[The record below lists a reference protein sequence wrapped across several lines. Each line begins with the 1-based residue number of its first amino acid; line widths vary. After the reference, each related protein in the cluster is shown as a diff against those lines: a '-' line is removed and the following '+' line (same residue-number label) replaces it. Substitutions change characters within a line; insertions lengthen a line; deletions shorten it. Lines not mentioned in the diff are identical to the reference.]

1 MLERH
6 LCESCGGTTERDG
19 NFYIC
24 QYCGTKWAIITED
37 AMQVKLQNAWE
48 ALRCNEFDKA
58 SELFEG
64 IIIDNNNAK
73 RESDSFEAYWGK
85 ALADNG
91 IVFVNDYRED
101 KKVPTCNNIT
111 ENSFVEN
118 PDVKKAIALA
128 PKDVS
133 ENYSFLAE
141 KIEKIRVEWLEKA
154 RKEEP
159 YDVFICFK
167 DSDKEHNIERTNDSY
182 AAQELYT
189 ELVKEGYKVFFSRV
203 SLRDKISEQYEPYIY
218 NALKT
223 AKVMIV
229 YGEKPEYFNAV
240 WLKNEWNRF
249 RMRIEKGEKHKNSLV
264 VVYKN
269 MDANDLP
276 AALKSRQCLN
286 AGDMMF
292 YSTLSSH
299 VKKVI
304 ELSAQNVHL
313 DRIKVQGGQMGKKA
327 SSLSVNSVKTRE
339 IGAGA
344 IAETDISEKQSIALI
359 NTYLRAHDWREANKI
374 IDNVLFD
381 NPGCAEAIWC
391 RILSNNQVSDDAEF
405 CKKIAS
411 QNAFNGFDLLEKLL
425 NCASK
430 DFAAKILNLFYGIR
444 FADDALNCD
453 VLSHIIPFAYAERD
467 KRINE
472 CFDRAI
478 LNKYQNTFDL
488 LLGTLQSSEVDR
500 YISYN
505 LSFVQTVSDLF
516 IKRKYLKNVLSVD
529 EGNVIALRNEV
540 VIDISLV
547 TVAEKIQSDFET
559 LLKYTDNPDREVVNV
574 IDELLSNKC
583 VLNIG
588 NVAFMKQALRYYS
601 GKIIDLKLRLIKFA
615 DKLLKTDYRNDAEY
629 YCNLVLSVDRA
640 CANAYWILCLI
651 KIGACN
657 EEDIP
662 NCTVLIR
669 SCPEFNKYLTFVDE
683 KRSMYCIQLARKQE
697 EIVYTNKKSTY
708 IEICNEFITAKK
720 HQKSC
725 VEAIT
730 QYTSERETYIR
741 KSRISLIKTIIFSI
755 LFLGVVS
762 TIVFLIVK
770 DIIDFKAI
778 IHFKYFP
785 IICIALFIVVFIVM
799 FIWQMSEDDDSIPFN
814 IFLSICFTIVS
825 VFVLIYFL
833 IDSLIDHFKDKKFYK
848 EHIGVL
854 EQRIKDD
861 EQKIRSE
868 EERKI
873 VLMEKIKQLE
883 EELKVLEMNYM

>member
-118 PDVKKAIALA
+118 SDVKKAIALA

-292 YSTLSSH
+292 YSTLSNH

-304 ELSAQNVHL
+304 ELSSQNVHL
-313 DRIKVQGGQMGKKA
+313 DRIKIQGGQMGKKA
-327 SSLSVNSVKTRE
+327 SQISVNSVTTRE

-344 IAETDISEKQSIALI
+344 IAETDISEKQSVNLI
-359 NTYLRAHDWREANKI
+359 NTYLRASDWRAAKKLVE
-374 IDNVLFD
+374 DVLFD
-381 NPGCAEAIWC
+381 NPGCAEALWC
-391 RILSNNQVSDDAEF
+391 QILANSQATDEADL
-405 CKKIAS
+405 CKKLAS
-411 QNAFNGFDLLEKLL
+411 TNAKFNDFALLEKLL

-430 DFAAKILNLFYGIR
+430 EFATKILNLFYDIN
-444 FADDALNCD
+444 FVNDDLHHS
-453 VLSHIIPFAYAERD
+453 VLSHILPFAYAQRD
-467 KRINE
+467 VKIKAS
-472 CFDRAI
+472 FDKSIARVHQ
-478 LNKYQNTFDL
+478 KTFDL
-488 LLGTLQSSEVDR
+488 LLGTLASDEVDR
-500 YISYN
+500 YIAYN
-505 LSFVQTVSDLF
+505 QAMVKATDDLST
-516 IKRKYLKNVLSVD
+516 KRKYLNNILSVD
-529 EGNVIALRNEV
+529 EGNVNALRTVVEV
-540 VIDISLV
+540 DILSGIAV
-547 TVAEKIQSDFET
+547 NTVKSDFEA
-559 LLKYTDNPDREVVNV
+559 LLKYTDNADKEVVFA
-574 IDELLSNKC
+574 ITFALSDKC
-583 VLNIG
+583 VLNSENI
-588 NVAFMKQALRYYS
+588 AFTREVLRYYNAN
-601 GKIIDLKLRLIKFA
+601 IFNLKNILMRFSN
-615 DKLLKTDYRNDAEY
+615 KLLKLGKRTEVEY
-629 YCNLVLSVDRA
+629 YCNLVLSVDKN
-640 CANAYWILCLI
+640 CADAYWYICLA
-651 KIGACN
+651 KIGAKSD
-657 EEDIP
+657 ED
-662 NCTVLIR
+662 VVKSSKSIR
-669 SCPEFNKYLTFVDE
+669 KCSEFNKYLTLVDE
-683 KRSMYCIQLARKQE
+683 SRRNECVALAQKQE
-697 EIVYTNKKSTY
+697 KVFNVSIANLNNEIQQANSA
-708 IEICNEFITAKK
+708 IEGYRNSISKNENEMLDNSNEGEKHLKVAKA
-720 HQKSC
+720 
-725 VEAIT
+725 AIGFLVFG
-730 QYTSERETYIR
+730 I
-741 KSRISLIKTIIFSI
+741 IIFIIGISMMEKDSFGI
-755 LFLGVVS
+755 GGGALLIGGIFVS
-762 TIVFLIVK
+762 
-770 DIIDFKAI
+770 
-778 IHFKYFP
+778 
-785 IICIALFIVVFIVM
+785 
-799 FIWQMSEDDDSIPFN
+799 
-814 IFLSICFTIVS
+814 
-825 VFVLIYFL
+825 IYFL
-833 IDSLIDHFKDKKFYK
+833 VGAYLAFVTGKINSIFVFLFIQLIAPAAPFMVLKSGRAAYK
-848 EHIGVL
+848 EL
-854 EQRIKDD
+854 KQELTAKN
-861 EQKIRSE
+861 E
-868 EERKI
+868 ELQELI
-873 VLMEKIKQLE
+873 AQETEKIKNLE
-883 EELKVLEMNYM
+883 AKIAVINEEINY

>member
-118 PDVKKAIALA
+118 SDVKKAIALA

-292 YSTLSSH
+292 YPTLSSH

-359 NTYLRAHDWREANKI
+359 NTYLRAHDWRAAKKLIEDA
-374 IDNVLFD
+374 LFD

-391 RILSNNQVSDDAEF
+391 QILAN
-405 CKKIAS
+405 S
-411 QNAFNGFDLLEKLL
+411 QATDEADLSRKLADQKSKFNDFGLLEKLL
-425 NCASK
+425 NCATK
-430 DFAAKILNLFYGIR
+430 DFATKTLDMFYDVNYALDELHTKALEHILPYSYPN
-444 FADDALNCD
+444 
-453 VLSHIIPFAYAERD
+453 RD
-467 KRINE
+467 KKIRASFDKAINSVHTK
-472 CFDRAI
+472 A
-478 LNKYQNTFDL
+478 FDL
-488 LLGTLQSSEVDR
+488 LLGTLNSDEVDR
-500 YISYN
+500 YIAYN
-505 LSFVQTVSDLF
+505 HSMVKATSDLTV
-516 IKRKYLKNVLSVD
+516 KKKYLKNVLAVD
-529 EGNVIALRNEV
+529 EGNVEALRTVVEV
-540 VIDISLV
+540 DIFSGV
-547 TVAEKIQSDFET
+547 SVKTIKTDFEA
-559 LLKYTDNPDREVVNV
+559 LLTYADDADKEVNFA
-574 IDELLSNKC
+574 ITCALSEKC
-583 VLNIG
+583 VLNSENI
-588 NVAFMKQALRYYS
+588 AFTREVLRYYNAN
-601 GKIIDLKLRLIKFA
+601 IFNLKNLLMKFSN
-615 DKLLKTDYRNDAEY
+615 KLLKLGKQSEVEY
-629 YCNLVLSVDRA
+629 YCNLVLSVDKN
-640 CANAYWILCLI
+640 CADAYWYICLA
-651 KIGACN
+651 KIGAKSD
-657 EEDIP
+657 ED
-662 NCTVLIR
+662 VVKSSKSIR
-669 SCPEFNKYLTFVDE
+669 KCLEFNKYLTLVDNERRNNCVKLAQQQE
-683 KRSMYCIQLARKQE
+683 KTFNNAIANLNIEIQRSNDKIAGYHQSIASNQSVIEQKTQKGEKHLKFAKIALRSMILAIIVGIIGIVMVASEIGGFSYVFIAIAYISFFVYMALGVYLAFAAGKIDSIFTFLILPYVALAAPFLVWRRGQSDYKQVKQE
-697 EIVYTNKKSTY
+697 ALGKNETLQSY
-708 IEICNEFITAKK
+708 IAEENEN
-720 HQKSC
+720 
-725 VEAIT
+725 
-730 QYTSERETYIR
+730 
-741 KSRISLIKTIIFSI
+741 IK
-755 LFLGVVS
+755 
-762 TIVFLIVK
+762 
-770 DIIDFKAI
+770 
-778 IHFKYFP
+778 
-785 IICIALFIVVFIVM
+785 
-799 FIWQMSEDDDSIPFN
+799 
-814 IFLSICFTIVS
+814 
-825 VFVLIYFL
+825 
-833 IDSLIDHFKDKKFYK
+833 
-848 EHIGVL
+848 
-854 EQRIKDD
+854 R
-861 EQKIRSE
+861 
-868 EERKI
+868 
-873 VLMEKIKQLE
+873 LE
-883 EELKVLEMNYM
+883 EQIKVIKNELNY